1 MKPNNAEPKVHFRAR
16 TDWLFNTLLGSTL
29 ALMVFVAI
37 LPLTEDHFNY
47 GVIFAEVLT
56 LAVTILLVWIWTG
69 TSYAI
74 DSRFIYY
81 QSGPIRGKIKLES
94 VRELVPNK
102 TLWVGT
108 LKPALAR
115 NGIIIK
121 YNRYD
126 EIYISPASNEEFI
139 RVFNEMKQRQEAK

>member
-1 MKPNNAEPKVHFRAR
+1 MNEKSTEPRVHFRAR
-16 TDWLFNTLLGSTL
+16 RDWLFNALLGFTL
-29 ALMVFVAI
+29 ALMIFVAI
-37 LPLTEDHFNY
+37 LPLTEDRFSF
-47 GVIFAEVLT
+47 GVVFAEVLT
-56 LAVTILLVWIWTG
+56 LAVTILLVWIWAG

-74 DSRFIYY
+74 DTRFIYY
-81 QSGPIRGKIKLES
+81 KSGPIRGKIKLDS

-115 NGIIIK
+115 NGIIIQ

-139 RVFNEMKQRQEAK
+139 RVFHEMKRKSGA